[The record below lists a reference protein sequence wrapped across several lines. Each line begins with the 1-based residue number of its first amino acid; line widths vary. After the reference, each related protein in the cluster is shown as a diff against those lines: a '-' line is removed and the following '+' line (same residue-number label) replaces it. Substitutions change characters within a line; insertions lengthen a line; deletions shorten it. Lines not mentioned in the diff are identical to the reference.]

1 MNTFID
7 ISNNNDEIIENIDN
21 NEIIENIDNDEIIEN
36 IIDYQIA
43 DSQNIYDGLIYH
55 SGRGFIV
62 SYDYAHQSINQHV
75 LLLCDKSV
83 MVIPPI
89 NYIHQKSNKKQ
100 CFVNKSI
107 NLTLLETNMELCY
120 SNVVFGKKNIKI
132 FFGKL
137 LHEDLEY
144 ELISTLIKKNA
155 CNILALDN
163 LTDNLINEIMKKQF
177 NELDINTDF
186 IIKDNKIIIGLNGY

>member
-7 ISNNNDEIIENIDN
+7 ISNNNEYITNNTENIMN
-21 NEIIENIDNDEIIEN
+21 
-36 IIDYQIA
+36 IDYQIT
-43 DSQNIYDGLIYH
+43 DSQNICDEFDGLIYH

-62 SYDYAHQSINQHV
+62 SYDYAYHSVNQHV

-89 NYIHQKSNKKQ
+89 NYIHQKLNKKE

-107 NLTLLETNMELCY
+107 NLTLLETNMELSY

-132 FFGKL
+132 LFGKL
-137 LHEDLEY
+137 LHEEMEY
-144 ELISTLIKKNA
+144 QMICSLIKKDA

>member
-1 MNTFID
+1 MNTFIN
-7 ISNNNDEIIENIDN
+7 ITNNNDIIKNIDITNNDDIIKNIDIINN
-21 NEIIENIDNDEIIEN
+21 NEF
-36 IIDYQIA
+36 
-43 DSQNIYDGLIYH
+43 DGLIYH
-55 SGRGFIV
+55 SGGGFIV

-89 NYIHQKSNKKQ
+89 NYIHQKLNKKE

-107 NLTLLETNMELCY
+107 NLTLLETNMVLSY

-132 FFGKL
+132 CFGKL
-137 LHEDLEY
+137 LHEELEY
-144 ELISTLIKKNA
+144 QLICSLIKKDA

>member
-1 MNTFID
+1 MNNQ
-7 ISNNNDEIIENIDN
+7 SSCDEV
-21 NEIIENIDNDEIIEN
+21 
-36 IIDYQIA
+36 
-43 DSQNIYDGLIYH
+43 DGLIYH
-55 SGRGFIV
+55 SGKGFIV
-62 SYDYAHQSINQHV
+62 SYDYPHQSIDKHV
-75 LLLCDKSV
+75 LLLCDV
-83 MVIPPI
+83 VVVIPPV
-89 NYIHQKSNKKQ
+89 NYIHQQSTKIK
-100 CFVNKSI
+100 CFVNESMK
-107 NLTLLETNMELCY
+107 LTLLETNMELSY

-137 LHEDLEY
+137 LREELEY

-163 LTDNLINEIMKKQF
+163 LSNNLINEIMEKQF